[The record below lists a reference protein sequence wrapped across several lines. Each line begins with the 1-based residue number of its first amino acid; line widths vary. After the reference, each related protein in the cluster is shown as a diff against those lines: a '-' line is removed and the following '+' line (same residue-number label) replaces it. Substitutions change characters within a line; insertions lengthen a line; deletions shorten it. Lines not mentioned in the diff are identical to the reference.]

1 MFEEEYE
8 NMCPLIMK
16 NIIVKEKCPWFNGD
30 IVRARKRRR
39 AAEKK
44 WKRQKTSENW
54 ASYKSERNNVNYL
67 IKRAKIDHYKRKIH
81 EAGTDM
87 GKLYFFLN
95 TLVGGKNKKLL
106 PEDASDARLA
116 NNFSAFYE
124 NKITDICAHIESNNE
139 AISHLPDIPY
149 CKFDKF
155 KELTLSDTKDILS
168 KAKISH
174 CERDPFPIGDIKE
187 QRNIVRLTGVFHKI
201 TNLSLENGSFP
212 KTEKEASVKPT
223 LKSGKDQQKVESY
236 RPISNLSFLGK
247 NN

>member
-1 MFEEEYE
+1 M
-8 NMCPLIMK
+8 
-16 NIIVKEKCPWFNGD
+16 
-30 IVRARKRRR
+30 
-39 AAEKK
+39 
-44 WKRQKTSENW
+44 
-54 ASYKSERNNVNYL
+54 
-67 IKRAKIDHYKRKIH
+67 IKRAKIDYYKRKIH

-95 TLVGGKNKKLL
+95 TLVGGENKKLL
-106 PEDASDARLA
+106 PESVSDSRLA
-116 NNFSAFYE
+116 NNFLAFFE
-124 NKITDICAHIESNNE
+124 NKITGISAYIESNNE

-155 KELTLSDTKDILS
+155 KEVTLSDTKDILS
-168 KAKISH
+168 KAKKSH

-187 QRNIVRLTGVFHKI
+187 QRNIDRLTGVIHKI

-223 LKSGKDQQKVESY
+223 LKSGRDQQNVESY

-247 NN
+247 TIETAAKKQLIAHMKTLNVLHAGGSVSIP